1 MKKVGK
7 GIIML
12 GVFAFFVLSLG
23 IQQARAAGPEITLR
37 FSGNLPVNH
46 FITHSQ
52 QYYAKLVDEK
62 TKGRVKI
69 EVFPAGQLF
78 TDKDLLRAIPSGAV
92 DIGEVFC
99 PQWTGIVPLWIF
111 WDLPLYF
118 KDRSH
123 WHRAADS
130 ELGEMMKQEALDR
143 NAGFKVLYWMHYG
156 WAGFASKMPLK
167 TLEDFKG
174 KRVRGVGEI
183 VLEGIKALGAA
194 PTFMGGGEVYMAL
207 QRGTIDGAN
216 AGVSSFVERKYY
228 EVTKYV
234 SCPDFTNG
242 MAVTLINKKK
252 WDSLPGDVQKAM
264 LEAATEAQVWTR
276 KEAEKADTESLVI
289 LREKGMDVY
298 DPPEKEKARWRE
310 ACKPLQEFY
319 IKRAGEKAKM
329 VLEVSEKLR

>member
-1 MKKVGK
+1 
-7 GIIML
+7 
-12 GVFAFFVLSLG
+12 
-23 IQQARAAGPEITLR
+23 
-37 FSGNLPVNH
+37 
-46 FITHSQ
+46 
-52 QYYAKLVDEK
+52 
-62 TKGRVKI
+62 
-69 EVFPAGQLF
+69 
-78 TDKDLLRAIPSGAV
+78 
-92 DIGEVFC
+92 
-99 PQWTGIVPLWIF
+99 
-111 WDLPLYF
+111 
-118 KDRSH
+118 
-123 WHRAADS
+123 
-130 ELGEMMKQEALDR
+130 MKQEAIDR

-289 LREKGMDVY
+289 LKEKGMDVY